1 METHTRLNNGPSSK
15 PELVGGKKESKTV
28 EHLNSET

>member
-1 METHTRLNNGPSSK
+1 METSTRRNNGPSSK
-15 PELVGGKKESKTV
+15 PELVEKKESKTV